1 MSTYELEAEIA
12 QVADPSALPI
22 LRFTLDRCRDARYR
36 VRDRREQLLGEFV
49 TSWHRLQSA
58 LRRTNQALTQLSS
71 SSSRRRLSLEIH
83 EGTAVS
89 RNAARALAAAI
100 PTVHSLSRTRERSD
114 YFLDN
119 IIEAYEIRS
128 FISMMQTMTVRLQDA
143 TAEAVDDDSMPVK
156 ARDYAI
162 ANDDFNDNYTM
173 SRGPSSAYDDNYS
186 ISSPRISRVPRT
198 VYGAESVGSNSPYQ
212 YGQGSTYEPAMPRGY
227 RASSSR
233 RLLTNSRY
241 S

>member
-49 TSWHRLQSA
+49 TSWHRLQST

-71 SSSRRRLSLEIH
+71 SSVRRRLYLELQ

-89 RNAARALAAAI
+89 RNAARTLASAI
-100 PTVHSLSRTRERSD
+100 PTVNLLSRTRERSD

-119 IIEAYEIRS
+119 IAEAYEIRS
-128 FISMMQTMTVRLQDA
+128 FISMMQSTIVRLQDA
-143 TAEAVDDDSMPVK
+143 MAEAVDDDGMPVK
-156 ARDYAI
+156 GRGYNS
-162 ANDDFNDNYTM
+162 NDGYDDNYTM
-173 SRGPSSAYDDNYS
+173 SRGPSSIYDDGHS
-186 ISSPRISRVPRT
+186 TTSPRMSRMTRGT
-198 VYGAESVGSNSPYQ
+198 YDIESVNSNPPYLYSPE
-212 YGQGSTYEPAMPRGY
+212 GAYEPAMPRGY
-227 RASSSR
+227 RASSSSR
-233 RLLTNSRY
+233 RLLAY
-241 S
+241 SQY